1 MVLAGK
7 GRVNERKHKATLEVQ
22 EYLCISTNDQ
32 NLRNKIAFNP
42 ATLKLDGVTSF
53 FTTNGWSKTHE
64 KYVFQS
70 KIMLWNLGRI
80 CFPFRCW
87 HPFVAYYYCSLLLCF
102 AIV

>member
-1 MVLAGK
+1 MYTK
-7 GRVNERKHKATLEVQ
+7 RKHKATLEVQ

-42 ATLKLDGVTSF
+42 ATLTLDDVTSF

-70 KIMLWNLGRI
+70 KIMLWILGRI
-80 CFPFRCW
+80 
-87 HPFVAYYYCSLLLCF
+87 
-102 AIV
+102 